1 MIEIVHYGNGSR
13 QKQRAEN
20 DVAFLELLHLST
32 TSNYVLRIKS
42 SLFSLLSNYHLVLY
56 AWRSR
61 QHSYCTL
68 SIVKI
73 YICLYT

>member
-1 MIEIVHYGNGSR
+1 MMWF
-13 QKQRAEN
+13 
-20 DVAFLELLHLST
+20 FLELLHLST

-42 SLFSLLSNYHLVLY
+42 PSVFFTSLFNYHLILY
-56 AWRSR
+56 VWRSR

-73 YICLYT
+73 YIPIYVNSCAIFKE